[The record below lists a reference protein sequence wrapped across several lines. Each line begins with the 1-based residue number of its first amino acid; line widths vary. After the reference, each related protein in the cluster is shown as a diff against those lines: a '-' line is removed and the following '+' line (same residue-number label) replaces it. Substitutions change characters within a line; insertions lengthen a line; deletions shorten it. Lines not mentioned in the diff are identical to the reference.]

1 MKRDIRQYLE
11 DIIESTTKL
20 EEYIKDLTEEDFY
33 NNTLIQD
40 AVLRRI
46 ENIGEAVKH
55 VPKHLR
61 DKYPDIP
68 WKSIAGMR
76 DILSHEYFGI
86 ILENAWNVAKKEA
99 SKLKKNIIKI
109 QENFK

>member
-1 MKRDIRQYLE
+1 MKRDIRQYLQ
-11 DIIESTTKL
+11 DIIESSSKIK
-20 EEYIKDLTEEDFY
+20 EYMKDLSEEDFY
-33 NNTLIQD
+33 NNTLVQD

-55 VPKHLR
+55 IPKHLR

-68 WKSIAGMR
+68 WKRIAGMR

-86 ILENAWNVAKKEA
+86 ILENVWNVATKETL
-99 SKLKKNIIKI
+99 KLKKIVLKI
-109 QENFK
+109 QKDL

>member
-11 DIIESTTKL
+11 DIIESTSKL
-20 EEYIKDLTEEDFY
+20 EEYIKNLTAEDFHK
-33 NNTLIQD
+33 NTLIQD

-55 VPKHLR
+55 IPKHLR
-61 DKYPDIP
+61 DRYPDIP
-68 WKSIAGMR
+68 WKRIAGMR

-86 ILENAWNVAKKEA
+86 ILENVWNVAKKETL
-99 SKLKKNIIKI
+99 KLKKIILEMQK
-109 QENFK
+109 NL